1 MTFPLALSPSA
12 WHYHNMMN
20 DGAAQTV
27 GSNETDSLGQKYGEV
42 LAFARKPSVNSKVVI
57 VGRLHSP
64 DTSWVWKIY
73 AATGPASR
81 EAHQA
86 IRDDGKRWEPLL
98 TVNRGK
104 R

>member
-1 MTFPLALSPSA
+1 MGDDAVQAVSVS
-12 WHYHNMMN
+12 
-20 DGAAQTV
+20 
-27 GSNETDSLGQKYGEV
+27 ETDSLGQKYGEV

-86 IRDDGKRWEPLL
+86 IRDDGKRWEPVLA
-98 TVNRGK
+98 VNRGK